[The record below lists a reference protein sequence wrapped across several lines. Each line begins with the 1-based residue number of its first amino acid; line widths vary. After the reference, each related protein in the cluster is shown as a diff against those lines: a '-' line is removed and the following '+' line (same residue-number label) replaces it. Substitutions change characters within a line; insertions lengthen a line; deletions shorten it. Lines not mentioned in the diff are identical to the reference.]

1 MVLVL
6 KFPHPL
12 INKKSCIIKDM
23 KSISIIIPCYNEEN
37 NLKEGVLN
45 EVYNFLKNQTFTWEV
60 IICNDESTDNS
71 FKLVKEFVSNH
82 KNFRVLDLPHG
93 GKPSAVFGGIKEA
106 KYPIVL
112 FTDMD
117 QSTPLKELNKLL
129 PFFDQGYNV
138 VIGSRGVSREGNS
151 LIRKVMAKG
160 FLFARRLF
168 LLPQIFDTQCC
179 VNAIKN
185 DLAKKIFPNLQFFKD
200 KSDKKGW
207 RVSAFDVELLFM
219 AQKWGNKIKEVE
231 VDWKNEDLSTT
242 KGDNNTRFKKESKQM
257 IEEIIRVKRNDLQG
271 IYDQK

>member
-1 MVLVL
+1 M
-6 KFPHPL
+6 
-12 INKKSCIIKDM
+12 KKSV
-23 KSISIIIPCYNEEN
+23 SIIIPCYNEEN
-37 NLKEGVLN
+37 NLKSGVLT
-45 EVYNFLKNQTFTWEV
+45 EVYDFLKGQNFTWEV
-60 IICNDESTDNS
+60 VVCNDESTDNS
-71 FKLVKEFVSNH
+71 LKLVKEFVSKH
-82 KNFRVLDLPHG
+82 KGFRVLDLPHG
-93 GKPSAVFGGIKEA
+93 GKPSAVWGGIKEA
-106 KYPIVL
+106 KYPIIL

-151 LIRKVMAKG
+151 LIRKIMANG

-168 LLPQIFDTQCC
+168 LLPQIIDTQCGFK
-179 VNAIKN
+179 AIKT

-200 KSDKKGW
+200 KTDKKGW

-219 AQKWGNKIKEVE
+219 AQKWGNKIKEVD

-257 IEEIIRVKRNDLQG
+257 IQEIIRVKRNDLQG
-271 IYDQK
+271 VYDQK

>member
-1 MVLVL
+1 M
-6 KFPHPL
+6 
-12 INKKSCIIKDM
+12 N
-23 KSISIIIPCYNEEN
+23 SISIIIPCYNEEN
-37 NLKEGVLN
+37 NLKNGVLN
-45 EVYNFLKNQTFTWEV
+45 EVFNFLKTQKFKWEV

-71 FKLVKEFVSNH
+71 LKLVNDFVYQH
-82 KNFRVLDLPHG
+82 QGFKVLDLPHG
-93 GKPSAVFGGIKEA
+93 GKPSAVWGGIQKA
-106 KYPIVL
+106 QYPITL

-117 QSTPLKELNKLL
+117 QSTPLKEINKLL
-129 PFFDQGYNV
+129 PYFNKGYDV

-151 LIRKVMAKG
+151 LIRKIMAKG
-160 FLFARRLF
+160 FLLGRRLV
-168 LLPQIFDTQCC
+168 LLPNIIDTQCGFK
-179 VNAIKN
+179 AMRT

-242 KGDNNTRFKKESKQM
+242 KGDDSARFKKESKQM
-257 IEEIIRVKRNDLQG
+257 IQEIFRVIRNNIQG